1 MVLSYKGDR
10 NRNMTDNSNQKCPG
24 LGPTI
29 GLNAS
34 VAAVYKN
41 RIGCCSACVIV
52 PSSFACGTPV
62 GGIRKFRC

>member
-1 MVLSYKGDR
+1 MKGR
-10 NRNMTDNSNQKCPG
+10 GANSSLIARTDNSNQKCPG

-41 RIGCCSACVIV
+41 RIGCCGACVIV
-52 PSSFACGTPV
+52 PSSFACGTSV